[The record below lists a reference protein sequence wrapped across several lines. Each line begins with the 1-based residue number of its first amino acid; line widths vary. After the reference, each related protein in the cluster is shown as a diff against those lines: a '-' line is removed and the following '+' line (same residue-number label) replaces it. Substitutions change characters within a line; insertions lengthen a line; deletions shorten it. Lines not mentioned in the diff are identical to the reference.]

1 MGHCPNLLV
10 ESCGLDASCC
20 RHSRCPCHR
29 KTRRCWTRRVRG
41 RYASMIA
48 LAFEFVLLGMQ
59 GLLVVAGIVS
69 ALRARLWGALAPTLA
84 IGALV
89 AYQGLPIPRVVI
101 WAPPVALALAVFGM
115 ILVRAK
121 AAAERDPDV
130 AAEIRTKSSALLALA
145 CVNGA
150 VLVILLIGAWLVRDL

>member
-1 MGHCPNLLV
+1 MPTAGNAAENTAEPQPPKTRTNVPNNSATSFFTLASFPLSPVFPRRGRWPWLLPVTGSAMGHCPNLLV

-29 KTRRCWTRRVRG
+29 KTRRCWTRLVRG

-89 AYQGLPIPRVVI
+89 
-101 WAPPVALALAVFGM
+101 
-115 ILVRAK
+115 
-121 AAAERDPDV
+121 
-130 AAEIRTKSSALLALA
+130 
-145 CVNGA
+145 
-150 VLVILLIGAWLVRDL
+150 